1 MAVIIADSCISCESC
16 IPSCPFDALE
26 INGEGKLVV
35 SKEKCI
41 ECGKC
46 VSVCP
51 VSALSILGDK
61 KQVKNDLQKEPREN
75 NKASS
80 TEEPIGDVWV
90 FAEQLEGKLASVTLE
105 LIGEAKK
112 LALKLNVKVCAVL
125 LGDKIESIIPELFA
139 HGADGVYVI
148 DDPVFHFYRAETYN
162 RAFCYL
168 IDKYKPEILLMG
180 ATTTGRD
187 LAGAVATAM
196 KTGLTADCTQL
207 DIDSDKKVLL
217 ASRPAFGGNIM
228 ATIVCENHRPQMA
241 TVRPRVMQ
249 MPEFKA
255 NRTGCIVRE
264 TFKIEEKSLK
274 TWVLE
279 IVKEQL
285 ETAKLEDAKI
295 IVCGGRGVQ
304 NQEGFKLLEEL
315 AKVIGGVVAGSRGAV
330 EKGLVEHKRQV
341 GQTGQ
346 TVSPKLYFA
355 IGISGAIQHTIG
367 IQGAETIVSIN
378 TDSECE
384 MMKLAT
390 YGIQGDIFEVLPKL
404 ISSFKEALGDISQ
417 AKAKDLCA
425 LTEEV

>member
-1 MAVIIADSCISCESC
+1 MAVIIADSCNGCELC

-26 INGEGKLVV
+26 ISGEGKLVA

-51 VSALSILGDK
+51 ISSLNILGDK
-61 KQVKNDLQKEPREN
+61 KKAKGNLGKETNKNHMDLKIEKP
-75 NKASS
+75 
-80 TEEPIGDVWV
+80 TGDVWV
-90 FAEQLEGKLASVTLE
+90 FAEQFEGKLASVTLE

-112 LALKLNVKVCAVL
+112 VSLKLDVKVCAVL
-125 LGDKIESIIPELFA
+125 LGDKVESIILELFA
-139 HGADGVYVI
+139 HGADTVYVI
-148 DDPVFHFYRAETYN
+148 DDEVFHFYRSETYN

-207 DIDSDKKVLL
+207 DIDLDKGVLL

-228 ATIVCENHRPQMA
+228 ATIVCEKHRPQMA

-249 MPEFKA
+249 MPEPEVNK
-255 NRTGCIVRE
+255 TGSIIRE
-264 TFKIEEKSLK
+264 SFKIEEKSLR

-279 IVKEQL
+279 IIKEQS
-285 ETAKLEDAKI
+285 ENAKLEDAKI

-330 EKGLVEHKRQV
+330 EKGLVDYKRQV

-355 IGISGAIQHTIG
+355 IGISGEIQHTVG
-367 IQGAETIVSIN
+367 VQGAETIVSIN
-378 TDSECE
+378 TDPECE

-390 YGIQGDIFEVLPKL
+390 YGIQGDVFEVLPKL
-404 ISSFKEALGDISQ
+404 IISFKEALGDISS
-417 AKAKDLCA
+417 AKPEDLCA
-425 LTEEV
+425 ITKEV

>member
-1 MAVIIADSCISCESC
+1 MAVIITDSCIGCESC
-16 IPSCPFDALE
+16 IPICPFDALG
-26 INGEGKLVV
+26 INGEGKLVA
-35 SKEKCI
+35 SKEKCT

-51 VSALSILGDK
+51 VSALNISGINK
-61 KQVKNDLQKEPREN
+61 KANDISKNETKEGS
-75 NKASS
+75 KASKS
-80 TEEPIGDVWV
+80 EKPTGDVWV
-90 FAEQLEGKLASVTLE
+90 FAEQLEGKLSSVTLE
-105 LIGEAKK
+105 LIGAARK
-112 LALKLNVKVCAVL
+112 LASKLEVKVCTVL
-125 LGDKIESIIPELFA
+125 LGDKVESIIPELFA
-139 HGADGVYVI
+139 YGADTIYVI
-148 DDPVFHFYRAETYN
+148 DDEVFHFYRAETYN

-187 LAGAVATAM
+187 LAGAVATAL
-196 KTGLTADCTQL
+196 KTGLTADCTGL
-207 DIDSDKKVLL
+207 DIDLEKRVLL

-228 ATIVCENHRPQMA
+228 ATIVCEKHRPQMA
-241 TVRPRVMQ
+241 TVRPRVMP
-249 MPEFKA
+249 MSEAEVNK
-255 NRTGCIVRE
+255 TGYIVRE

-279 IVKEQL
+279 VIKEQA
-285 ETAKLEDAKI
+285 ENAKLEDAKI

-315 AKVIGGVVAGSRGAV
+315 AKVVGGVVAGSRGAV
-330 EKGLVEHKRQV
+330 EKGLVDHKRQV

-355 IGISGAIQHTIG
+355 IGISGAIQHTVG
-367 IQGAETIVSIN
+367 MQGAETIVCIN

-390 YGIQGDIFEVLPKL
+390 YGIEGDVFEVLPKL
-404 ISSFKEALGDISQ
+404 ISSFKEALGDSSQ
-417 AKAKDLCA
+417 LKTEDLCA
-425 LTEEV
+425 IAKEV

>member
-1 MAVIIADSCISCESC
+1 MAVIISNSCIGCESC

-26 INGEGKLVV
+26 INGEGKLVAI
-35 SKEKCI
+35 KEKCV

-46 VSVCP
+46 ISVCP
-51 VSALSILGDK
+51 VSALSVLGGK
-61 KQVKNDLQKEPREN
+61 KKVNNTLKNETREG
-75 NKASS
+75 NKVSKS
-80 TEEPIGDVWV
+80 EKTTGDVWV

-105 LIGEAKK
+105 LIGAARK
-112 LALKLNVKVCAVL
+112 LASKLDVKVCVVL
-125 LGDKIESIIPELFA
+125 LGDKVESIIPELFA
-139 HGADGVYVI
+139 HGADTIYVI
-148 DDPVFHFYRAETYN
+148 DDEVFHFYRSETYN

-207 DIDSDKKVLL
+207 DIDLEKRVLL

-228 ATIVCENHRPQMA
+228 ATIVCEKHRPQMA

-249 MPEFKA
+249 MPETEVNK
-255 NRTGCIVRE
+255 TGSIIRE
-264 TFKIEEKSLK
+264 IFKIEEKSLR

-279 IVKEQL
+279 IIKEQS
-285 ETAKLEDAKI
+285 ENAKIEDAKI

-330 EKGLVEHKRQV
+330 EKGLVDHKRQV

-355 IGISGAIQHTIG
+355 IGISGAIQHTVG

-378 TDSECE
+378 TDPECE

-390 YGIQGDIFEVLPKL
+390 YGIQGDVFEVLPKL
-404 ISSFKEALGDISQ
+404 ISSFKEALGDSLLV
-417 AKAKDLCA
+417 KTEDLCA
-425 LTEEV
+425 ITKEG

>member
-1 MAVIIADSCISCESC
+1 MAVIIADSCIGCESC

-26 INGEGKLVV
+26 INGEDKLAA

-51 VSALSILGDK
+51 VSALSILGNK
-61 KQVKNDLQKEPREN
+61 KQVKNDLQKEPKEN
-75 NKASS
+75 NKALS
-80 TEEPIGDVWV
+80 TEEPTGDVWV

-105 LIGEAKK
+105 LIGAAKK
-112 LALKLNVKVCAVL
+112 LALKLNAKVCAVL
-125 LGDKIESIIPELFA
+125 LGDKIESIIPELFT

-295 IVCGGRGVQ
+295 IICGGRGVQ

-330 EKGLVEHKRQV
+330 EKGLVDHKRQV

-355 IGISGAIQHTIG
+355 IGISGAIQHTVG

-378 TDSECE
+378 TDSDCE

-425 LTEEV
+425 VTEEV

>member
-1 MAVIIADSCISCESC
+1 MAVIIANSCIGCESC

-26 INGEGKLVV
+26 INGEGKLVA

-51 VSALSILGDK
+51 VSALSILGGK
-61 KQVKNDLQKEPREN
+61 KQVKSNPQKDPKED
-75 NKASS
+75 NKTSKS
-80 TEEPIGDVWV
+80 EKPTGDVWV

-105 LIGEAKK
+105 LIGAAKK
-112 LALKLNVKVCAVL
+112 LSSKLDVKVCAVL

-139 HGADGVYVI
+139 HGADSVYVI
-148 DDPVFHFYRAETYN
+148 DDSVFHFYRAETYN

-187 LAGAVATAM
+187 LAGAVATSM

-207 DIDSDKKVLL
+207 DIDLDKRVLL

-228 ATIVCENHRPQMA
+228 ATIVCEKHRPQMA

-249 MPEFKA
+249 MPETEA
-255 NRTGCIVRE
+255 NRTGSIIRE
-264 TFKIEEKSLK
+264 TFKIEEKSLR
-274 TWVLE
+274 TRVLE
-279 IVKEQL
+279 IIKEQS
-285 ETAKLEDAKI
+285 ENAKLEDAKI

-315 AKVIGGVVAGSRGAV
+315 AKVLGGVVAGSRGAV
-330 EKGLVEHKRQV
+330 EKGLVDHKRQV

-346 TVSPKLYFA
+346 TVAPKLYFA
-355 IGISGAIQHTIG
+355 IGISGAIQHTVG

-390 YGIQGDIFEVLPKL
+390 YGIQGDIFELLPKL
-404 ISSFKEALGDISQ
+404 IISFKEALGDISQ
-417 AKAKDLCA
+417 AKTKDLCA
-425 LTEEV
+425 ITKEV

>member
-1 MAVIIADSCISCESC
+1 MAVIIADSCIGCESC
-16 IPSCPFDALE
+16 IPNCPFDALE
-26 INGEGKLVV
+26 INGEGKLTA

-46 VSVCP
+46 VSICP

-61 KQVKNDLQKEPREN
+61 KKKKNN
-75 NKASS
+75 STSS
-80 TEEPIGDVWV
+80 SLKVSSKLEKPTGDIWV

-105 LIGEAKK
+105 LICAAKK
-112 LALKLNVKVCAVL
+112 LASKLEVKVCTVL
-125 LGDKIESIIPELFA
+125 LGDKVESIISKLFEY
-139 HGADGVYVI
+139 GTDTVYVI
-148 DDPVFHFYRAETYN
+148 DDEVFHFYRAETYN
-162 RAFCYL
+162 KAFCYL
-168 IDKYKPEILLMG
+168 IEKYKPEILLIG

-187 LAGAVATAM
+187 LAGAVATTM

-207 DIDSDKKVLL
+207 DIDLDKRVLL

-249 MPEFKA
+249 MRSPEE
-255 NRTGCIVRE
+255 NRKGDIIRE
-264 TFKIEEKSLK
+264 TFKIEETSLRTK
-274 TWVLE
+274 VLE
-279 IVKEQL
+279 IIKEQA
-285 ETAKLEDAKI
+285 ENAKIEDAKI

-304 NQEGFKLLEEL
+304 NEQGFKLLEEF
-315 AKVIGGVVAGSRGAV
+315 AKILGGVVAGSRGAV
-330 EKGLVEHKRQV
+330 EKGLVDYKHQV

-355 IGISGAIQHTIG
+355 VGISGAIQHTVG

-390 YGIQGDIFEVLPKL
+390 YGIVGDVFEILPKL
-404 ISSFKEALGDISQ
+404 ISSFKEALGEASEINSKNLY
-417 AKAKDLCA
+417 AI
-425 LTEEV
+425 TEEV